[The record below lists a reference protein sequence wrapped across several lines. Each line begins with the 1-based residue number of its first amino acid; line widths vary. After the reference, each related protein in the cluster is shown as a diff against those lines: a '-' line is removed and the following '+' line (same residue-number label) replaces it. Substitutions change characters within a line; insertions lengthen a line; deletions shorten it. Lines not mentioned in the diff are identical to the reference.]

1 MKLNT
6 GHEMPLLGLGT
17 WQAPPGEVGAA
28 VRVALLAGYRH
39 IDCAACYG
47 NEKEIGEVFGAMVG
61 DGAGQIPR
69 SELFVT
75 SKLWNSEHAP
85 ALVRPALEQTLA
97 DLRLGY
103 VDLYLVHWPQ
113 AFEKVPG
120 TTRGFPRNEDGSMRY
135 DLASS
140 SADTWGAME
149 ACAEAG
155 LARSIGLSNFNS
167 LQIAALKAAAGT
179 KIVPAVNQVE
189 VS

>member
-97 DLRLGY
+97 DLRLAY

-149 ACAEAG
+149 ALVPSG
-155 LARSIGLSNFNS
+155 LVKAIGVSNFNC
-167 LQIAALKAAAGT
+167 ALLMDLLSYA
-179 KIVPAVNQVE
+179 KIKPAVNQVE